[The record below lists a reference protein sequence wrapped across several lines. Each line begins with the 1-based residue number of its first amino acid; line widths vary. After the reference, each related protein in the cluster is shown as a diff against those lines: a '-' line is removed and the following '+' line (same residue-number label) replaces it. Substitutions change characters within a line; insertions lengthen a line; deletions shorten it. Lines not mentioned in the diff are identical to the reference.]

1 LKGCVQGLVFHG
13 KKGAQSSLVS
23 EKKRRERERE
33 RFLGTRGTTEHVE
46 LRKDIKVGKFIE
58 NNHPTNIMLEDMLS
72 LG

>member
-1 LKGCVQGLVFHG
+1 VP
-13 KKGAQSSLVS
+13 KKKKKRRKEG